1 MISFLSIPAKAL
13 LFGEFGVLYGF
24 PAIACTFFEPH
35 FFFQIKVLE
44 RKNPQEKV
52 IIKSPFY
59 QTDYVSNDPFFLNLI
74 RPWEIFLKNKT
85 LFIEI
90 KSSFPSSL
98 GFGSSS
104 AIIAGVS
111 KILWQF
117 FYTEKPDFLNNELFW
132 LKIKESIASTQG
144 SGSGYDVAVQLS
156 ASELND
162 EKGLFIWEY
171 VNQKQIPSL
180 KTHHIPKEILNQY
193 GCFIKTHVYSNTKK
207 AIKKFNHSNDK
218 ETFAKKHGDIAFSF
232 LKNSSIENIKDLM
245 NESKKLAVSQAIL
258 PFQNP
263 YFESLFYKL
272 EQHQVPFKTMGS
284 GDGDCLWALADK
296 KKLIEKCLISSHD
309 IAFAF
314 EDWK

>member
-1 MISFLSIPAKAL
+1 MAPFLNIPAKAL

-35 FFFQIKVLE
+35 FFFQIEVLE

-59 QTDYVSNDPFFLNLI
+59 QTGCVFNDPFFLNLI
-74 RPWEIFLKNKT
+74 KPWKDFLNEKT
-85 LFIEI
+85 LYIDI

-117 FYTEKPDFLNNELFW
+117 FYPEKQNFLDEELFW
-132 LKIKESIASTQG
+132 LKIKESIIITQG
-144 SGSGYDVAVQLS
+144 TGSGYDVAVQLC

-162 EKGLFIWEY
+162 KKELSVWEY
-171 VNQKQIPSL
+171 VNEKQIPSIN
-180 KTHHIPKEILNQY
+180 TYHIPKETLNQY

-207 AIKKFNHSNDK
+207 SIKTFNHFNDK

-232 LKNSSIENIKDLM
+232 LKDSSIENVKTLM
-245 NESKKLAVSQAIL
+245 DASKKLALSQGIL
-258 PFQNP
+258 PFQDI
-263 YFESLFYKL
+263 YFKSLFYKL
-272 EQHQVPFKTMGS
+272 EQNQIPFKTMGS
-284 GDGDCLWALADK
+284 GNGDCLWALADK